1 MIGLIKKIQ
10 AVRKPKVYTFGEYLR
25 REEKSVGKHEFYDGK
40 IIKRYNVTALESEIA
55 ANIMSSI
62 KCALKSIPTTFH
74 VFNSDLKIGI
84 SCLNI
89 ALYPTASI
97 TNQKSE
103 FWQERQEVITNP
115 MLIIDVLPHG
125 LKAFDIS
132 RKFEFYKQLPSFQEY
147 VLVNVNK
154 CAVETRFQEEPN
166 LWRIRHETNID
177 NSVTLHA
184 LGVSISMAD
193 IYEDIV
199 FPVKK

>member
-1 MIGLIKKIQ
+1 MVGLIKEVQ
-10 AVRKPKVYTFGEYLR
+10 TVRKPKVYTFEEYLS
-25 REEKSVGKHEFYDGK
+25 REEKAVEKHEFYDGK
-40 IIKRYNVTALESEIA
+40 IVKRYNVTAIESEIA

-62 KCALKSIPTTFH
+62 KYALKSIPTTFH
-74 VFNSDLKIGI
+74 VFNSELKKGI
-84 SCLNI
+84 DCSNI

-103 FWQERQEVITNP
+103 FWQDHQEVIINP
-115 MLIIDVLPHG
+115 ILIIDVLPQG
-125 LKAFDIS
+125 LKAFEIS

-147 VLVNVNK
+147 VLIDVNK

-177 NSVTLHA
+177 NFVTLHA

-199 FPVKK
+199 FSVKK